1 METRKVTNANPQ
13 KAGIAMLKLHK
24 ADFKARKFTRNQGH
38 FTEMKGLS
46 QHNDIIISICV
57 FYNIT
62 SKYTKQKLIE
72 VNKDTEKL
80 QRDFDVLLPA
90 IDRKNRQKKKNQY

>member
-1 METRKVTNANPQ
+1 MLTLEQQKRLNINEFRIRTQNKDTINSRKSE
-13 KAGIAMLKLHK
+13 G
-24 ADFKARKFTRNQGH
+24 RKNKELELQ
-38 FTEMKGLS
+38 
-46 QHNDIIISICV
+46 
-57 FYNIT
+57 
-62 SKYTKQKLIE
+62 YTKQKLIE

>member
-1 METRKVTNANPQ
+1 MIKGSVTQ
-13 KAGIAMLKLHK
+13 
-24 ADFKARKFTRNQGH
+24 
-38 FTEMKGLS
+38 
-46 QHNDIIISICV
+46 DIIILNV
-57 FYNIT
+57 YAANNRT

-90 IDRKNRQKKKNQY
+90 IDRKNRQKKKKNQY